1 MEADFRTTAKK
12 QGDEQTPE
20 NKIISADETA
30 DFKEDETAK
39 KA

>member
-12 QGDEQTPE
+12 EGDEQTPE
-20 NKIISADETA
+20 NKIVLADETA
-30 DFKEDETAK
+30 DFKEDETTK